1 MNPFRKL
8 QFLTLC
14 AFPLMAGCG
23 ASSTPSAGQL
33 PLATDADSVAPG
45 VCTLT
50 RDGYTL
56 AWVQDNA
63 QPRLMERSLF
73 PAASDSV
80 MQALGLTDGVP
91 STVSTFVLLGDG
103 GTALFDTGLGL
114 PDSRLQA
121 GRFAL
126 NTGWLPEQVLDT
138 LVNGQPV
145 LFRVTVPEGLTWWQ
159 TAKVLEDAGL
169 VRFEDF
175 RAVITDPAFLRHYG
189 IPFDSAEGFLM
200 PDTYL
205 LKKADV
211 PDKAQ
216 ARAVAGRMV
225 DNFWRKGD
233 ALWPDGKR
241 PSRDELRRLV
251 ILASVVE
258 KETAFAD
265 ERPRVAGVYANRL
278 RINMALQADPTVI
291 YGLGPNFDGNLRRRH
306 LDDANNIY
314 NTYQRPGLPP
324 GPICSFGASALAAAI
339 TPEEHKYLYFV
350 AITDGGRHAFSTNLD
365 DHNRAVRQYLKN
377 RRAQRQQ

>member
-1 MNPFRKL
+1 MKTVLRIVAVLVLLAAAAAGWAGYEAWTFLKTPPATPAQEAFFDVEPGANVRRVADKL
-8 QFLTLC
+8 EERGLI
-14 AFPLMAGCG
+14 
-23 ASSTPSAGQL
+23 
-33 PLATDADSVAPG
+33 TDARKF
-45 VCTLT
+45 LL
-50 RDGYTL
+50 L
-56 AWVQDNA
+56 ARYKKW
-63 QPRLMERSLF
+63 
-73 PAASDSV
+73 
-80 MQALGLTDGVP
+80 
-91 STVSTFVLLGDG
+91 
-103 GTALFDTGLGL
+103 
-114 PDSRLQA
+114 DSRLQA

>member
-1 MNPFRKL
+1 MKTVLRIVAVLVLLAAAAAGWAGYEAWTFLKTPPATPGQEAFFDVEPGANVRRVADKL
-8 QFLTLC
+8 EERGLI
-14 AFPLMAGCG
+14 
-23 ASSTPSAGQL
+23 
-33 PLATDADSVAPG
+33 TDARKF
-45 VCTLT
+45 LL
-50 RDGYTL
+50 L
-56 AWVQDNA
+56 ARYKKW
-63 QPRLMERSLF
+63 
-73 PAASDSV
+73 
-80 MQALGLTDGVP
+80 
-91 STVSTFVLLGDG
+91 
-103 GTALFDTGLGL
+103 
-114 PDSRLQA
+114 DSRLQA

-159 TAKVLEDAGL
+159 TAKVLEEAGL

-200 PDTYL
+200 PDYL

>member
-1 MNPFRKL
+1 MKTVLRIVAVLVLLAAAAAGWAGYEAWTFLKTPPATPGQEAFFDVEPGANVRRVADKL
-8 QFLTLC
+8 EERGLI
-14 AFPLMAGCG
+14 
-23 ASSTPSAGQL
+23 
-33 PLATDADSVAPG
+33 TDARKF
-45 VCTLT
+45 LL
-50 RDGYTL
+50 L
-56 AWVQDNA
+56 ARYKKW
-63 QPRLMERSLF
+63 
-73 PAASDSV
+73 
-80 MQALGLTDGVP
+80 
-91 STVSTFVLLGDG
+91 
-103 GTALFDTGLGL
+103 
-114 PDSRLQA
+114 DSRLQA

-126 NTGWLPEQVLDT
+126 NTGWLPEQVPDT

-159 TAKVLEDAGL
+159 TARVLEEAGL

-216 ARAVAGRMV
+216 ARA
-225 DNFWRKGD
+225 
-233 ALWPDGKR
+233 
-241 PSRDELRRLV
+241 
-251 ILASVVE
+251 
-258 KETAFAD
+258 
-265 ERPRVAGVYANRL
+265 VAGVYANRL

>member
-1 MNPFRKL
+1 MKTALRIVAVL
-8 QFLTLC
+8 VLLAAAAAGWVGYEAWTFLKTPPATPGQE
-14 AFPLMAGCG
+14 AFLDVEPG
-23 ASSTPSAGQL
+23 ASVRRVADKLEERGL
-33 PLATDADSVAPG
+33 ITDARKF
-45 VCTLT
+45 LL
-50 RDGYTL
+50 L
-56 AWVQDNA
+56 ARYKKW
-63 QPRLMERSLF
+63 
-73 PAASDSV
+73 
-80 MQALGLTDGVP
+80 
-91 STVSTFVLLGDG
+91 
-103 GTALFDTGLGL
+103 
-114 PDSRLQA
+114 DSRLQA

-216 ARAVAGRMV
+216 ARSVAGRMV

-233 ALWPDGKR
+233 ALWPAGKR

>member
-1 MNPFRKL
+1 MKTVLRIVAVLVLLAAAAAGWAGYEAWTFLKTPPATPGQEAFFDVEPGANVRRVADKL
-8 QFLTLC
+8 EERGLI
-14 AFPLMAGCG
+14 
-23 ASSTPSAGQL
+23 
-33 PLATDADSVAPG
+33 TDARKF
-45 VCTLT
+45 LL
-50 RDGYTL
+50 L
-56 AWVQDNA
+56 ARYKKW
-63 QPRLMERSLF
+63 
-73 PAASDSV
+73 
-80 MQALGLTDGVP
+80 
-91 STVSTFVLLGDG
+91 
-103 GTALFDTGLGL
+103 
-114 PDSRLQA
+114 DSRLQA

-159 TAKVLEDAGL
+159 TAKVLEEAGL

-251 ILASVVE
+251 TAGYQLQPIMSENAYTTDTRFGKARDFESELTKLCGRPVIHTIRDAEPLGPKLKLDLLAISPCTGNTLAKLAHGITDTPVTMAV
-258 KETAFAD
+258 KAHSRTGRPVLLAPASNDALSANLQNLALLSMRKNFFLVPMRQDDPCAKPSSLVADFSRIPDAFAAAR
-265 ERPRVAGVYANRL
+265 EGKQLRPL
-278 RINMALQADPTVI
+278 FL
-291 YGLGPNFDGNLRRRH
+291 
-306 LDDANNIY
+306 
-314 NTYQRPGLPP
+314 
-324 GPICSFGASALAAAI
+324 
-339 TPEEHKYLYFV
+339 
-350 AITDGGRHAFSTNLD
+350 
-365 DHNRAVRQYLKN
+365 
-377 RRAQRQQ
+377 

>member
-1 MNPFRKL
+1 MPWPAAWW
-8 QFLTLC
+8 TTS
-14 AFPLMAGCG
+14 G
-23 ASSTPSAGQL
+23 ARAT
-33 PLATDADSVAPG
+33 PLA
-45 VCTLT
+45 
-50 RDGYTL
+50 
-56 AWVQDNA
+56 
-63 QPRLMERSLF
+63 
-73 PAASDSV
+73 
-80 MQALGLTDGVP
+80 
-91 STVSTFVLLGDG
+91 
-103 GTALFDTGLGL
+103 
-114 PDSRLQA
+114 
-121 GRFAL
+121 
-126 NTGWLPEQVLDT
+126 
-138 LVNGQPV
+138 
-145 LFRVTVPEGLTWWQ
+145 
-159 TAKVLEDAGL
+159 
-169 VRFEDF
+169 
-175 RAVITDPAFLRHYG
+175 
-189 IPFDSAEGFLM
+189 
-200 PDTYL
+200 
-205 LKKADV
+205 
-211 PDKAQ
+211 
-216 ARAVAGRMV
+216 
-225 DNFWRKGD
+225 
-233 ALWPDGKR
+233 DGKR

>member
-1 MNPFRKL
+1 MKTVLRI
-8 QFLTLC
+8 
-14 AFPLMAGCG
+14 
-23 ASSTPSAGQL
+23 
-33 PLATDADSVAPG
+33 VA
-45 VCTLT
+45 VL
-50 RDGYTL
+50 
-56 AWVQDNA
+56 
-63 QPRLMERSLF
+63 
-73 PAASDSV
+73 
-80 MQALGLTDGVP
+80 
-91 STVSTFVLLGDG
+91 VLLAAAAAGWAG
-103 GTALFDTGLGL
+103 YEAWTFLKTPPATPGQEAFFDVEPGADARKFLL
-114 PDSRLQA
+114 LARYKKWDSRLQA

-159 TAKVLEDAGL
+159 TAKVLEEAGL

>member
-1 MNPFRKL
+1 MKTVLRIVAVLVLLAAAAAGWAGYEAWTFLKTPPATPGQEAFFDVEPGANVRRVADKL
-8 QFLTLC
+8 EERGLI
-14 AFPLMAGCG
+14 
-23 ASSTPSAGQL
+23 
-33 PLATDADSVAPG
+33 TDARKF
-45 VCTLT
+45 LL
-50 RDGYTL
+50 L
-56 AWVQDNA
+56 ARYKKW
-63 QPRLMERSLF
+63 
-73 PAASDSV
+73 
-80 MQALGLTDGVP
+80 
-91 STVSTFVLLGDG
+91 
-103 GTALFDTGLGL
+103 
-114 PDSRLQA
+114 DSRLQA

-159 TAKVLEDAGL
+159 TAKVLEEAGL

-216 ARAVAGRMV
+216 A
-225 DNFWRKGD
+225 
-233 ALWPDGKR
+233 
-241 PSRDELRRLV
+241 RDELRRLV

>member
-1 MNPFRKL
+1 MKTVLRIVAVLVLLAAAAAGWAGYEAWTFLKTPPATPGQEAFFDVEPGANVRRVADKL
-8 QFLTLC
+8 EERGLI
-14 AFPLMAGCG
+14 
-23 ASSTPSAGQL
+23 
-33 PLATDADSVAPG
+33 TDARKF
-45 VCTLT
+45 LL
-50 RDGYTL
+50 L
-56 AWVQDNA
+56 ARYKKW
-63 QPRLMERSLF
+63 
-73 PAASDSV
+73 
-80 MQALGLTDGVP
+80 
-91 STVSTFVLLGDG
+91 
-103 GTALFDTGLGL
+103 
-114 PDSRLQA
+114 DSRLQA

-324 GPICSFGASALAAAI
+324 GPICSPGLACLKAAAN
-339 TPEEHKYLYFV
+339 PEQHDYIYFV
-350 AITDGGRHAFSTNLD
+350 ARGEDGSHVFSTNLAA
-365 DHNRAVRQYLKN
+365 HNKAVREYWAK
-377 RRAQRQQ
+377 RRGK

>member
-1 MNPFRKL
+1 MKTVLRIVAVL
-8 QFLTLC
+8 VLL
-14 AFPLMAGCG
+14 AAAAAGWAG
-23 ASSTPSAGQL
+23 YEASTFHKTPPATAGQEAFFDEQPRANVRRVADKL
-33 PLATDADSVAPG
+33 EERGLITDARKF
-45 VCTLT
+45 LL
-50 RDGYTL
+50 L
-56 AWVQDNA
+56 ARYKKW
-63 QPRLMERSLF
+63 
-73 PAASDSV
+73 
-80 MQALGLTDGVP
+80 
-91 STVSTFVLLGDG
+91 
-103 GTALFDTGLGL
+103 
-114 PDSRLQA
+114 DSRLQA

-159 TAKVLEDAGL
+159 TARVLEEAGL

-205 LKKADV
+205 LKKADM

-365 DHNRAVRQYLKN
+365 DQHRAARQYLKN

>member
-1 MNPFRKL
+1 MKL
-8 QFLTLC
+8 FFKLLALIVLLC
-14 AFPLMAGCG
+14 AGAAGFAAYEG
-23 ASSTPSAGQL
+23 YRFLHTPPEQPGHECVF
-33 PLATDADSVAPG
+33 DVAPG
-45 VCTLT
+45 DTMRAVAVRLESQGLISNELYF
-50 RDGYTL
+50 RLL
-56 AWVQDNA
+56 ARYKKWGH
-63 QPRLMERSLF
+63 RM
-73 PAASDSV
+73 
-80 MQALGLTDGVP
+80 
-91 STVSTFVLLGDG
+91 
-103 GTALFDTGLGL
+103 
-114 PDSRLQA
+114 QA

-126 NTGWLPEQVLDT
+126 NSGWTPEQILDT
-138 LVNGQPV
+138 LVNGHPI
-145 LFRVTVPEGLTWWQ
+145 LFRVTVREGLTWWQ
-159 TAKVLEDAGL
+159 TAEVLEEAGL
-169 VRFEDF
+169 VRAEDF
-175 RAVITDPAFLRHYG
+175 REVIFDPAFLRHYG

-233 ALWPDGKR
+233 ALWPGGKR

>member
-1 MNPFRKL
+1 MKTVLRIVAVLVLLAAAAAGWVGYEAWTFLKTPPATPGQEAFFDVEPGANVRRVADKL
-8 QFLTLC
+8 EERGLI
-14 AFPLMAGCG
+14 
-23 ASSTPSAGQL
+23 
-33 PLATDADSVAPG
+33 TDARKF
-45 VCTLT
+45 LL
-50 RDGYTL
+50 L
-56 AWVQDNA
+56 ARYKKW
-63 QPRLMERSLF
+63 
-73 PAASDSV
+73 
-80 MQALGLTDGVP
+80 
-91 STVSTFVLLGDG
+91 
-103 GTALFDTGLGL
+103 
-114 PDSRLQA
+114 DSRLQA

-159 TAKVLEDAGL
+159 TAKVLEEAGL

-339 TPEEHKYLYFV
+339 TPEEHKFLYFV